1 MDQCPEIAFTGYENA
16 ENEHNETLD
25 KKVQKWQIPLQF
37 SECHVCTSHLR
48 LIRLI

>member
-25 KKVQKWQIPLQF
+25 KKVQK
-37 SECHVCTSHLR
+37 
-48 LIRLI
+48 